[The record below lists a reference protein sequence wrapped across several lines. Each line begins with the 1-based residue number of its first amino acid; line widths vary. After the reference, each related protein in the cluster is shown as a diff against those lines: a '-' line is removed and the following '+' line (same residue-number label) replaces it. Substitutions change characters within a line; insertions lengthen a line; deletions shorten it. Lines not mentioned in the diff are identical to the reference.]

1 LKRSFLLLL
10 TIIQIFSLPFS
21 CMAQTSTAKTVQVS
35 GDTYVKLSD
44 IKAAL
49 GFDYK
54 KSSTNSITITK
65 KGSNKDLISNVT
77 QSVVAIIGEDKQMN
91 SEVVNDYYYSKIPAG
106 LMHGSGVIASK
117 DGRIITNNHVV
128 ETMKEIYVVLY
139 NNKSYKAKLLYRN
152 EDLDL
157 ALIKINC
164 TNLKPIEF
172 EKMGNIN
179 AGDEVIAIGTP
190 LYFGW
195 SNSVSKGVI
204 SGLNRPVDETYTF
217 LQTDAS
223 INPGNSGGPLIN
235 MNGKLVG
242 INTLGIEWFQ
252 GINFSI
258 PVENVEYFIQQ
269 YNKYGKV
276 KRCFTGLEFE
286 ESWLALVGIPSNQ
299 GLKIIG
305 IKENSIF
312 TKDQVKE
319 GDILESIDK
328 TPVTSI
334 ASYNEF
340 LKKKLPGQTVKLA
353 FSRGSTKFAVSAKL
367 KDYPEI
373 TTTPKT
379 TPQTTKTVSAS
390 NEEVPQ

>member
-1 LKRSFLLLL
+1 MKRSFLFLVFAIL
-10 TIIQIFSLPFS
+10 IISLPFCS
-21 CMAQTSTAKTVQVS
+21 LAQVSTAKTAQIS

-44 IKAAL
+44 IKNIL

-54 KSSTNSITITK
+54 KSSTNSITVTK
-65 KGSNKDLISNVT
+65 KGSNKDLIGNVT

-106 LMHGSGVIASK
+106 LMHGSGVIVSK

-128 ETMKEIYVVLY
+128 ESMKEIYVVLY

-164 TNLKPIEF
+164 TNLKPMEF
-172 EKMGNIN
+172 EKMENIN
-179 AGDEVIAIGTP
+179 AGDEVVAIGTP

-258 PVENVEYFIQQ
+258 PVENIEYFINH

-276 KRCFTGLEFE
+276 KRCYSGLEFE
-286 ESWLALVGIPSNQ
+286 ESWLALVGIPSSQ

-305 IKENSIF
+305 IKDDSIF
-312 TKDQVKE
+312 SQGQVLE
-319 GDILESIDK
+319 GDVLESIDK
-328 TPVTSI
+328 APITSI
-334 ASYNEF
+334 ASYNEL
-340 LKKKLPGQTVKLA
+340 LKKKLPGQTITMS
-353 FSRGSTKFAVSAKL
+353 FSRGLSKFTVSAKL
-367 KDYPEI
+367 KDYPE
-373 TTTPKT
+373 TVKKPEAESKT
-379 TPQTTKTVSAS
+379 AS
-390 NEEVPQ
+390 K